1 MKRFLIGFLLVLM
14 GCGTDTNYELDSAEV
29 ESSDSLDEMMAYIK
43 YIDSAGVVEQV
54 SDNFTEM
61 KETNEKLE
69 STLEETREEL
79 QSTREELVETKVA
92 LVKSEKIVRA
102 VLGDSIDT
110 AANFKLLPI
119 ENPEVSETDSI

>member
-1 MKRFLIGFLLVLM
+1 M
-14 GCGTDTNYELDSAEV
+14 GCSENSTYESVSNYGVDSTLEQ
-29 ESSDSLDEMMAYIK
+29 SSDSLDEMMDYIK

-54 SDNFTEM
+54 SSNFTEL

-102 VLGDSIDT
+102 VLGDSTTDAT
-110 AANFKLLPI
+110 SFELLPI
-119 ENPEVSETDSI
+119 KK

>member
-1 MKRFLIGFLLVLM
+1 MKKLLFVFLLVVM
-14 GCGTDTNYELDSAEV
+14 GCSSSSEYIEDEYDVTQYVD
-29 ESSDSLDEMMAYIK
+29 ESTDSLDEMMDYIK

-54 SDNFTEM
+54 SSNFTEL

-102 VLGDSIDT
+102 VLGDSTTD
-110 AANFKLLPI
+110 ASSFELLPI
-119 ENPEVSETDSI
+119 KK

>member
-1 MKRFLIGFLLVLM
+1 MKRFLIGVLLVSM
-14 GCGTDTNYELDSAEV
+14 GCGTDTNYEFDVESNELDSVEV

-102 VLGDSIDT
+102 VLGDST
-110 AANFKLLPI
+110 TNASSFKLLPI
-119 ENPEVSETDSI
+119 EK